1 MKITATNKSAALGFV
16 ILAATALLAGC
27 QNQKKI
33 TAKPAA
39 SVQTVDPRAEM
50 EAQRLQQCQRDLEA
64 LSSLK
69 TESYAQSKQ
78 AFDRLMSGA
87 AQYANLRTRVNL
99 ETQDTVDALYR
110 YRVNFLCAQINQ
122 AVLSNLA
129 ERGEALR

>member
-1 MKITATNKSAALGFV
+1 MKISAINKSTVLGCAV
-16 ILAATALLAGC
+16 LAAIVLLSGC
-27 QNQKKI
+27 QNPKRN
-33 TAKPAA
+33 TTKPTTK
-39 SVQTVDPRAEM
+39 VQTVDPRAEM

-69 TESYAQSKQ
+69 TESYMQSKQ

-87 AQYANLRTRVNL
+87 AQYANLRTRVNT

-110 YRVNFLCAQINQ
+110 YRVNLLCAQINQ
-122 AVLSNLA
+122 AVLSSLA

>member
-1 MKITATNKSAALGFV
+1 MKICTINKSTVLGCTL
-16 ILAATALLAGC
+16 LAAIVLLNGC
-27 QNQKKI
+27 QNQKKN
-33 TAKPAA
+33 TTKPTTN
-39 SVQTVDPRAEM
+39 VQTVDPRVEM

-69 TESYAQSKQ
+69 TENYTQSKQ

-87 AQYANLRTRVNL
+87 AQYANLRTRVNM

-110 YRVNFLCAQINQ
+110 YRVNLLCAQINQ
-122 AVLSNLA
+122 AVLSSLA

>member
-1 MKITATNKSAALGFV
+1 MKISALNKSTVLGCAALAV
-16 ILAATALLAGC
+16 IVLLNGC
-27 QNQKKI
+27 QNQKKN
-33 TAKPAA
+33 TTKPAA
-39 SVQTVDPRAEM
+39 KVQAVDPRAEM

-69 TESYAQSKQ
+69 TESYTQSKQ

-87 AQYANLRTRVNL
+87 AQYANLRTRVNT

-110 YRVNFLCAQINQ
+110 YRVNLLCAQINQ
-122 AVLSNLA
+122 AVLSSLA

>member
-1 MKITATNKSAALGFV
+1 
-16 ILAATALLAGC
+16 
-27 QNQKKI
+27 
-33 TAKPAA
+33 
-39 SVQTVDPRAEM
+39 M

-69 TESYAQSKQ
+69 TESYTQSKQ

-87 AQYANLRTRVNL
+87 AQYANLRTRVNT

-110 YRVNFLCAQINQ
+110 YRVNLLCAQINQ
-122 AVLSNLA
+122 AVLSSLA